1 MAMTLSQKRQTFSVF
16 RYAILTVW
24 LCIVAFPMFW
34 MVGTSFKPD
43 REWFS
48 WPPVYI
54 TENATLRNYAIVWAN
69 INEYTKADGAH
80 IDPKTGELS
89 QYTQSLQRPWV
100 ALRNSTIIAGL
111 ATTLAVIFGS
121 VLAYGVSRHQILSES
136 RMFQLLM
143 LRMVPPIVLIA
154 PISLWYR
161 QIGLLDTITGLVILY
176 FLTSLPYAVW
186 MSKSFIDEVPR
197 EMEQAAEILGASR
210 WRTIWEVVLP
220 LVRSG
225 LVATFLFI
233 LILTWSEYLLALLL
247 SKAEVLTLPVEL
259 SKYQGSTEG
268 RVYGRQ
274 AALSVGIT
282 IPLVFVGLIIRK
294 HLARGFSFGMV
305 RR

>member
-1 MAMTLSQKRQTFSVF
+1 MAMTMTRKRQAFAAF
-16 RYAILTVW
+16 RYFILSIW
-24 LCIVAFPMFW
+24 LLIVAFPIFW
-34 MVGTSFKPD
+34 MVSTSFKPD

-54 TENATLRNYAIVWAN
+54 SQDATIRNYLLVWTDF
-69 INEYTKADGAH
+69 NEYTTDET
-80 IDPKTGELS
+80 TGELN
-89 QYTQSLQRPWV
+89 QYTQSLQRPWE
-100 ALRNSTIIAGL
+100 ALGNSALISVISTS
-111 ATTLAVIFGS
+111 LAVLFGS
-121 VLAYGVSRHQILSES
+121 VLAYGVSRHQILSEA

-161 QIGLLDTITGLVILY
+161 QIGLLDTITGLVLLY
-176 FLTSLPYAVW
+176 FLTTLPYAVW

-210 WRTIWEVVLP
+210 SRMIWEVVLP

-247 SKAEVLTLPVEL
+247 SKAEVVTLPVEL

-282 IPLVFVGLIIRK
+282 LPLIFVGLLIRK